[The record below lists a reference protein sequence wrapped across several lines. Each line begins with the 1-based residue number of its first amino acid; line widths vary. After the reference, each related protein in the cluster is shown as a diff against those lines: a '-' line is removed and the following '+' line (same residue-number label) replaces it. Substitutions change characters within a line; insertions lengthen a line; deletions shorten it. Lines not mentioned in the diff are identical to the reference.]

1 MQSVPINQIAKWL
14 DVRPVRLEKKVD
26 EMNLR
31 TLDEQSVRKLN
42 LADACTLVNVYV
54 ESNRVGQR
62 TKERAVRLFSMFTE
76 AVNKGVLILPE
87 NSIFKKSKTAKNKV
101 HKKGKPTALLLNE
114 SVRTIK
120 SDIPFWYRIVHTLN
134 YIVQS
139 FIEGGVHAITSV
151 HFKFVAL
158 VVAIC
163 VQMQHSAVWFYRI
176 SEIESPSWW
185 TAYGYAFMVDLFIL
199 VITLE
204 GKLSIAKT
212 FAVLTFFANVL
223 YFQFWVNFDYSAQ
236 AWTNAVSSLMV
247 SGIMAYII
255 YAYTEIFVKIRK

>member
-1 MQSVPINQIAKWL
+1 MNTVPINQIAKWL
-14 DVRPVRLEKKVD
+14 NVRPVRLEKKVN
-26 EMNLR
+26 ELNLR
-31 TLDEQSVRKLN
+31 TLDEHSIGTLN
-42 LADACTLVNVYV
+42 FEDACTLVNVYA
-54 ESNRVGQR
+54 ESNRVGQS

-87 NSIFKKSKTAKNKV
+87 NSIFKKSKTSKNKV
-101 HKKGKPTALLLNE
+101 HKRGKPTTLPLNE
-114 SVRTIK
+114 SVPMAK
-120 SDIPFWYRIVHTLN
+120 SGTPVLYRFVHTLN
-134 YIVQS
+134 NAIQS
-139 FIEGGVHAITSV
+139 FIEGGVHSITSV

-223 YFQFWVNFDYSAQ
+223 YFRFWVNFDYSAQ